1 MALGD
6 RAPRAQIVVAAMCFG
21 TTGTAQ
27 AQWRPDDVSTV
38 AVGSARIVIG
48 ALLLALVAGRALGAV
63 FSRSGTPV
71 LLAGGVGVAIYQ
83 LSFFAA
89 VDRTG
94 VAVGTVVAIG
104 SGPAIAGLLARL
116 VNREPLTARWG
127 VATGL
132 TVVGVALLGFGTGG
146 DAALDGVGVA
156 LAVIAGAGYATYAV
170 LAKRLLLAGHG
181 PEPVMAA
188 TFGVGAVLLLPVLL
202 ISGVGW
208 LGEPEGLLLAVYL
221 GAVPTALA
229 YVLFARGLRSVATGE
244 AATLTLAEPLTA
256 TALGVLVLAERP
268 SGMAVAGA
276 AVVLAGLLVLAGPT
290 RDRGEPVHPE
300 PVL

>member
-1 MALGD
+1 MLSD

-27 AQWRPDDVSTV
+27 ALWRPDDVSTV

-48 ALLLALVAGRALGAV
+48 ALLLVLVAGRALGAV
-63 FSRSGTPV
+63 FTRSSSPV
-71 LLAGGVGVAIYQ
+71 LLVGGLGVAVYQ

-104 SGPAIAGLLARL
+104 SGPAAAGLLARV
-116 VNREPLTARWG
+116 VNREPLTGRWA

-146 DAALDGVGVA
+146 DTALDGLGVA

-202 ISGVGW
+202 VSGAGW
-208 LGEPEGLLLAVYL
+208 LGDAEGLLLALYL

-229 YVLFARGLRSVATGE
+229 YILFARGLRSVATGE

-256 TALGVLVLAERP
+256 TVLGVLVLAERP
-268 SGMAVAGA
+268 SGAALAGA
-276 AVVLAGLLVLAGPT
+276 AVILAGLLVLAGPA
-290 RDRGEPVHPE
+290 RDRGQPVHPE
-300 PVL
+300 PVR

>member
-1 MALGD
+1 MLSD

-27 AQWRPDDVSTV
+27 ALWRPDDVSTV

-48 ALLLALVAGRALGAV
+48 ALLLVLVAGRALGAV
-63 FSRSGTPV
+63 FTRSSSPV
-71 LLAGGVGVAIYQ
+71 LLVGGLGVAVYQ

-104 SGPAIAGLLARL
+104 SGPAAAGLLARV
-116 VNREPLTARWG
+116 VNREPLTGRWA

-146 DAALDGVGVA
+146 DTALDGLGVA

-202 ISGVGW
+202 VSGAGW
-208 LGEPEGLLLAVYL
+208 LGDSEGLLLALYL

-229 YVLFARGLRSVATGE
+229 YILFARGLRSVATGE

-256 TALGVLVLAERP
+256 TVLGVLVLAERP
-268 SGMAVAGA
+268 SGAALAGA
-276 AVVLAGLLVLAGPT
+276 AVILAGLLVLAGPA
-290 RDRGEPVHPE
+290 RDRGQPVHPE
-300 PVL
+300 PVR